1 MNWKKTLLICT
12 VILLVGAGA
21 TYLIFKTEP
30 TAERQGAT
38 KETAML
44 VDVVRVEKGNFQPN
58 IVATGTVQPAQ
69 DVMLSPRIEGEVIRI
84 SPAFVP
90 GGRIRKG
97 QVLLQIDPAD
107 YQNTLRL
114 RQSALRQAEADL
126 KLEKGRQEVARKD
139 LQILN
144 DTLGNINEALVLRQ
158 PQLEVVQAAL
168 EAAQANVE
176 QAELALERTTI
187 RAPFDAHILSRNAN
201 VGSQVGPGDVLGRLV
216 GINEYW
222 VMTSIPLAQLQWL
235 TFPEGTRRKGS
246 EVKIRSR
253 TAWPKGT
260 HRTGHLYK
268 LVGALEGQTRLA
280 QVLVSVPDP
289 LAYRK
294 NSEDMPPLMIG
305 SFMETSIR
313 GKELEEVIRLNRDYV
328 RNEETVW
335 VMEDSLL
342 RIKEVDIAFQDA
354 EYAYITGGLEASD
367 FVVTTN
373 LTTVVNGAPLR
384 TAAPTTGAQRDSVP
398 STAQQ
403 IPNTTQP
410 SNGIQ

>member
-253 TAWPKGT
+253 TAWPEGT

-313 GKELEEVIRLNRDYV
+313 GKELEEVIRLNRDYI